1 MYFISQSHLLKVMST
16 QMIYL
21 IKKSGKILEIL
32 LRIGVF
38 KMERTCKKIK
48 SCVIPGRH
56 TLAKLCIRIP
66 LIILG
71 HFNTINKTD
80 FSDNYMSYTSNVGK
94 FD

>member
-1 MYFISQSHLLKVMST
+1 
-16 QMIYL
+16 
-21 IKKSGKILEIL
+21 
-32 LRIGVF
+32 
-38 KMERTCKKIK
+38 MERTCKKVK

-66 LIILG
+66 LNTLG

-94 FD
+94 LIKDEEDNITIKRKAAKIFGNSNIE